1 MYAKSYYS
9 LAGHDAKQ
17 AVDRLF
23 HLAGTDIGTDL
34 VYMYAKLY
42 YLLDGLQAVKYA
54 VDRLFRLTETDV
66 ATESVYAYAN
76 FCHSHD
82 DLVVK
87 RQAVVCL
94 LFHLARMAD
103 ARVRSE

>member
-9 LAGHDAKQ
+9 LVGRDAKQ

-34 VYMYAKLY
+34 VYMYAKLSH
-42 YLLDGLQAVKYA
+42 LLDGLQALKYA
-54 VDRLFRLTETDV
+54 VDRLFQPTETDV
-66 ATESVYAYAN
+66 ATESVYMYAN

-87 RQAVVCL
+87 
-94 LFHLARMAD
+94 
-103 ARVRSE
+103 